1 MDLIWL
7 FLEPLDFKLV
17 TPLGVKQFCWPSYSK
32 LPSKVTDDILL
43 FWSEESKLYSVK
55 ILRDMVFAVTPVDV
69 TSVELEPG

>member
-1 MDLIWL
+1 MV

-17 TPLGVKQFCWPSYSK
+17 TSLEVKQFCWPSYSK

-43 FWSEESKLYSVK
+43 FLSEDSKLYSVK

-69 TSVELEPG
+69 TNVELEPG

>member
-1 MDLIWL
+1 M
-7 FLEPLDFKLV
+7 
-17 TPLGVKQFCWPSYSK
+17 KQFCWPSYSK

-55 ILRDMVFAVTPVDV
+55 ILRDMVFAVTVVDV